1 MPRSRRQSA
10 ISYDMDVPAVLLEL
24 HERGIH
30 AVCLQ
35 QEVVLERLKG
45 SLWLMW
51 RLAATACVP
60 APGTS

>member
-10 ISYDMDVPAVLLEL
+10 ISYDMDVPAMLLEL

-35 QEVVLERLKG
+35 QVVVLERLKR
-45 SLWLMW
+45 SLWLM
-51 RLAATACVP
+51 
-60 APGTS
+60 